1 MRREARIEH
10 RLLDIMA
17 LQEGKP
23 RQRQHIVA
31 HLALEMGAA
40 DVGMAPSP
48 LSARSFQ
55 PPDWVPQEIA
65 GQVAGQ
71 RAFGGQLVHH
81 LRKIIGQDPVARRQQ
96 AVGVLALR
104 HALAVPGRSR
114 LGLVAFDQRDALE
127 MVGERARRAE
137 PRHAAAENDR
147 VPSCL
152 AAMMRRASSA
162 GVYAGRAS
170 PDRALARS

>member
-1 MRREARIEH
+1 
-10 RLLDIMA
+10 MA
-17 LQEGKP
+17 LQKGKP

-31 HLALEMGAA
+31 HLALEMRAA
-40 DVGMAPSP
+40 DEDGAQPAVGAQFPAAI
-48 LSARSFQ
+48 L
-55 PPDWVPQEIA
+55 VPQEIA

-81 LRKIIGQDPVARRQQ
+81 LREIIGQDPVARRQQ

-104 HALAVPGRSR
+104 HALAVPGAVAE
-114 LGLVAFDQRDALE
+114 LVAFDQRDALE

-147 VPSCL
+147 VPSCRCHDAL
-152 AAMMRRASSA
+152 VLLA
-162 GVYAGRAS
+162 GVYAGCTP